1 MPDNTLGEIGHNGI
15 GLSTQERHPA
25 TWPDGKLC
33 IRPAVGDPLIE
44 LVAIIRRS
52 TENDSNKAT
61 RPHRVTLHMD
71 GLDLIRFVQLAMDQK
86 TTPITKE

>member
-25 TWPDGKLC
+25 TWPGGKPS
-33 IRPAVGDPLIE
+33 IRPAITDHLIE

-52 TENDSNKAT
+52 TDGDKAT
-61 RPHRVTLHMD
+61 RPHRVTLNMD
-71 GLDLIRFVQLAMDQK
+71 GLDLIRFVQLAMDQR

>member
-25 TWPDGKLC
+25 TWPDGKPC

-52 TENDSNKAT
+52 TDGDNPS
-61 RPHRVTLHMD
+61 RPHRVTLNMD